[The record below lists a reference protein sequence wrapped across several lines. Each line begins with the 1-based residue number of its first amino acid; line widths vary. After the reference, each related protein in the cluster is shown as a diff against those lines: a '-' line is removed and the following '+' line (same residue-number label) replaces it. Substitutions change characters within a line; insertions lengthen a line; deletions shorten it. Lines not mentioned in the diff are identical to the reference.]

1 MTAGAH
7 VGVLELVDLCARE
20 RARSTSLFEH
30 LGAWVASTSQPAL
43 QRLFATAAHRHAW
56 HADLW
61 AGRSPTIPVVAVA
74 ADVAAI
80 AEAGDDTD
88 RWTAYVTAL
97 GMLIVD
103 LEHVRHRIDP
113 DLDPST
119 TRVLDLVLTDAHGL
133 ASVAAD
139 APPL

>member
-1 MTAGAH
+1 
-7 VGVLELVDLCARE
+7 VSVPILELVDVCARE
-20 RARSTSLFEH
+20 RARSMSLFEH
-30 LGAWVASTSQPAL
+30 LGAWVPTTSHPPL
-43 QRLFATAAHRHAW
+43 QRLFATAAHRHGW

-74 ADVAAI
+74 ADVAAV

-103 LEHVRHRIDP
+103 VEALHHRVDAE
-113 DLDPST
+113 LDPGT
-119 TRVLDLVLTDAHGL
+119 ARVVDLVLTDAHQL
-133 ASVAAD
+133 AD
-139 APPL
+139 ALTTARP